1 MRILRLL
8 LGFLALTVIPALAAT
23 PAGPVPLACGAST
36 ATPSTGTTS
45 FDMLTFA
52 PDAQCWFNNTVNTL
66 VNAKVFHAMDVLA
79 GVVTV
84 ILFMTTVLIPV
95 ITDPKSRG
103 SKMIMSG
110 LTFIIFGSI
119 TSQAALSRPN
129 DPINY
134 LRGQM
139 LNAWTA
145 VYVPSANAGSALV
158 SGATGTGSVSQ
169 NLMNIANESAQLQY
183 DSDAFTRLKD
193 QIIAQKTSGQLGGDY
208 GAVSASVAQLIHDD
222 QSRFQPQANAGT
234 ATNIGYFLLMGVFAV
249 FAAIVFSTGFGI
261 IIVALMLP
269 FAFAFA
275 AAGNFGPF
283 KTVLVTVLA
292 GLASTVI
299 VPFAVSVVIDIA
311 FGTPTASMARTLA
324 ANRVIIEHNITLFA
338 NSYQGCGITDIGC
351 HTENVVMDLSATWE
365 GVRASWVG
373 MIELLVTVVVSLGI
387 GMSQLRRVPALVA
400 GVLGASAGGESS
412 GTGANPFGVIAETLG
427 VAALAKGLA
436 GRAAR
441 GSGKKDKPE
450 PKDDPT
456 GPSEAGE
463 GPGGPGSS
471 GSGGDGGAPKVVP
484 PAGGSGSS
492 ASASQRLGMAMANA
506 PRSPVAAAAQAA
518 SGAAGAVWGAA
529 ERIDPSL
536 KAMREKA
543 GAAVKAQKEQFA
555 RIGSGAGAVMDVARN
570 GATAVQLGMQARG
583 QRAAEAGQKTASS
596 AADDQGTSSYQQAAA
611 RLAPSAAGPSAPTGT
626 KGTSLPPARS
636 AIQPPPPTP
645 QPVNSGA
652 YGSQVRPAD
661 PTPVTRAGP
670 GQGTARAVGPVV
682 GGNATASGAP
692 AGPSAPSTQSTAS
705 SGATRTQVVSAS
717 PASAQWG
724 SGSGWGKSGSAGNKA
739 VSEAPNSGPG
749 GTQNVPSGKSNAAP
763 SGQMTGVNMSA
774 KMNAGVPASASLG
787 PKANVGAAGTKPGLP
802 AQGLGKTSTSPAPS
816 FPEEPELPPAKAA
829 RPASGPV
836 SPRLN
841 ASGSRKP
848 GQS

>member
-1 MRILRLL
+1 ML
-8 LGFLALTVIPALAAT
+8 LALTLIPALAAT
-23 PAGPVPLACGAST
+23 PIGGAAPLACGTST

-66 VNAKVFHAMDVLA
+66 VNARVFHAMDVLA

-84 ILFMTTVLIPV
+84 ILFITTVLIPV

-103 SKMIMSG
+103 SKIIVSG
-110 LTFIIFGSI
+110 ITFVIFGSI

-145 VYVPSANAGSALV
+145 VYVPSANAGSNLV

-208 GAVSASVAQLIHDD
+208 GSVSASVAQLIHDD

-311 FGTPTASMARTLA
+311 FGTPTASMARILA

-351 HTENVVMDLSATWE
+351 HTENVVMDMSATWE

-373 MIELLVTVVVSLGI
+373 MIELLITVVVSLGI

-400 GVLGASAGGESS
+400 GALGASAGGESS

-441 GSGKKDKPE
+441 GASKKDKPE
-450 PKDDPT
+450 QKEDPK
-456 GPSEAGE
+456 EN
-463 GPGGPGSS
+463 PGGPAEA
-471 GSGGDGGAPKVVP
+471 GGGPGDAGGGGGGATGGAPRVLSP
-484 PAGGSGSS
+484 PTASGGP
-492 ASASQRLGMAMANA
+492 ASASQRLGMAAANA
-506 PRSPVAAAAQAA
+506 PRNPVAAAAQAA

-529 ERIDPSL
+529 ERLDPSL
-536 KAMREKA
+536 KAMRENA
-543 GAAVKAQKEQFA
+543 GAAVQAQKEQFA

-570 GATAVQLGMQARG
+570 GATAVQLGMQARS
-583 QRAAEAGQKTASS
+583 QRAAAAGQATASS
-596 AADDQGTSSYQQAAA
+596 ATDNQGASSYQQAVARFAPPAA
-611 RLAPSAAGPSAPTGT
+611 RPSAPTTG
-626 KGTSLPPARS
+626 KGTTLPPARPATQS
-636 AIQPPPPTP
+636 PPAPAPQAI
-645 QPVNSGA
+645 NSGL

-661 PTPVTRAGP
+661 PAPVMRAGP
-670 GQGTARAVGPVV
+670 GQGTARAAGPVV
-682 GGNATASGAP
+682 GGNATGGAP
-692 AGPSAPSTQSTAS
+692 TAPAAPSARSTVPS
-705 SGATRTQVVSAS
+705 GPTRTQVVSAS

-724 SGSGWGKSGSAGNKA
+724 NGSGWGKSGSAGNKA

-763 SGQMTGVNMSA
+763 PGQATGVNLSA
-774 KMNAGVPASASLG
+774 KMNAGVPASASMG
-787 PKANVGAAGTKPGLP
+787 PKASASAAGAGPRP
-802 AQGLGKTSTSPAPS
+802 QAQSLSKTPTAGTSSAPS
-816 FPEEPELPPAKAA
+816 FPEEPELPPARSGA
-829 RPASGPV
+829 PSPGPV
-836 SPRLN
+836 SSRLN
-841 ASGSRKP
+841 ASSTRKQGP
-848 GQS
+848 S